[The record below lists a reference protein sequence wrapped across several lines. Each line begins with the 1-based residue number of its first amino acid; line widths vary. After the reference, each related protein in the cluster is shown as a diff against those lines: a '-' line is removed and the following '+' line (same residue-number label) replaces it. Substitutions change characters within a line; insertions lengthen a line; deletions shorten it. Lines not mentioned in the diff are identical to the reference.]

1 MNNYS
6 IGSRIRNLRLSKH
19 LSQEK
24 VALRACITTAYL
36 GQIEREE
43 KNPTVK
49 LVEKIAN
56 VLEIS
61 LSDLFS
67 DQSVNSKK
75 DDEFVENI
83 IFEIKQL
90 SEKEKKEILN
100 IIKSIVKFKKG

>member
-1 MNNYS
+1 MYYYCLSWTNRKRRKKS
-6 IGSRIRNLRLSKH
+6 HCQIGR
-19 LSQEK
+19 
-24 VALRACITTAYL
+24 
-36 GQIEREE
+36 
-43 KNPTVK
+43 
-49 LVEKIAN
+49 KIAN

-90 SEKEKKEILN
+90 LEKEKKEILN
-100 IIKSIVKFKKG
+100 IVKSIVKFKKG